1 MVATL
6 LVPVLTFGLLAVPA
20 DMGRG
25 QANDAP
31 AASASHLLLP
41 PLGGE
46 NLDLEEFLQKRLEQ
60 EKTKRL
66 LQEWLDNP
74 EQKRQLQE
82 WLKNPE
88 QLKQRNP
95 AAAARLEQLQK
106 QLGKMPDV
114 NSRQVQEL
122 LRQPWAQELLKR
134 EIEKQQKAADTPGGP
149 PREPGPV
156 SLPRGG
162 RPPAPTEDAKQEPAP
177 QPGGRPMFREL
188 PMPKA
193 GGAWPPQPQAD
204 GSGAPARPALA
215 TPPATDQPRVS
226 SKLLDFANRLKG
238 MDKTLSNSP
247 ALSQAIRDLSQ
258 AAPAQDARWLD
269 FLREAGDLGE
279 RLNSRFSG
287 PGDGSGLIDRLA
299 ESLPRVHW
307 RTPDLAQGRSEWVGL
322 PSAPAAGA
330 PAAGGGW
337 RWLWLLL
344 VPVLALLAWRALAV
358 RQARVAAAVAGWRP
372 GAWPVHPARVR
383 TRQELVQAFEHLS
396 LLWLGPDARHR
407 HHRDLG
413 DQLGRQPVP
422 VSKGVPRALAVAPA
436 ERQQVAAELATLYEQ
451 ARYAPPSD
459 VLPESALAAA
469 RRDLCSLAG
478 VAAS

>member
-6 LVPVLTFGLLAVPA
+6 LVSVLYLSLLAVPG
-20 DMGRG
+20 DTGRG
-25 QANDAP
+25 GADDPTP
-31 AASASHLLLP
+31 AGASHLLLP

-46 NLDLEEFLQKRLEQ
+46 NPDLEQFLRERLGQ
-60 EKTKRL
+60 EKTKRDLQKL
-66 LQEWLDNP
+66 LTDP

-88 QLKQRNP
+88 RLKQQDP

-106 QLGKMPDV
+106 QLGKMPDL
-114 NSRQVQEL
+114 NNPQIRELLEQPWAKEL
-122 LRQPWAQELLKR
+122 LRRQ
-134 EIEKQQKAADTPGGP
+134 IEEQQKAANTPGGP
-149 PREPGPV
+149 PREPGPM
-156 SLPRGG
+156 SLPPGG

-177 QPGGRPMFREL
+177 QPGGRPTFREL

-193 GGAWPPQPQAD
+193 AGPWPPQPQAD
-204 GSGAPARPALA
+204 GSGAQARPALP
-215 TPPATDQPRVS
+215 TPPAADQPRVS

-247 ALSQAIRDLSQ
+247 ALSRAIRDLSQ
-258 AAPAQDARWLD
+258 AAPAQDTRWLD
-269 FLREAGDLGE
+269 FLRKAGDLRE
-279 RLNSRFSG
+279 HVSARFGGS
-287 PGDGSGLIDRLA
+287 GDGSGLIDRLA
-299 ESLPRVHW
+299 GSLPKINW
-307 RTPDLAQGRSEWVGL
+307 QTPDLSQGRSEWPGL

-344 VPVLALLAWRALAV
+344 VPVLALLVWRALAV
-358 RQARVAAAVAGWRP
+358 RQAREAAAAAGWRP

-413 DQLGRQPVP
+413 EQLGRQRVP
-422 VSKGVPRALAVAPA
+422 VSKGVRRALEVAPA
-436 ERQQVAAELATLYEQ
+436 ERQQVAAELAKLYEQ

-459 VLPESALAAA
+459 LLPESALAAA